1 MVLHRPLQS
10 YQFKGM
16 KKVHVDAK
24 RPAVVVHRLPGIV
37 RKDRVQTFHVAEI
50 EAKGGGGCILAE
62 RMLAEIAYKIDK
74 APKYG
79 A

>member
-1 MVLHRPLQS
+1 MLTTLIYCCFAGFLMVSNCIICVFFQLNHC
-10 YQFKGM
+10 
-16 KKVHVDAK
+16 
-24 RPAVVVHRLPGIV
+24 
-37 RKDRVQTFHVAEI
+37 RKDRVEEFSVAAI

-62 RMLAEIAYKIDK
+62 RMLPEVAYKIDK